1 MKVMQIN
8 CVYKTGSTGKIM
20 YDIHTE
26 LLKRGID
33 SVICYGRGER
43 IDEENVY
50 KTSSEFLAKFNNVK
64 SRFIGMPYNGS
75 FFATNKL
82 IHIIKKEK
90 PDVVHLHCING
101 YFVNIYRLV
110 EFLKKNKITTVVTH
124 HAEFFFTGNC
134 GHSYECEK
142 WKMGCGNCPSAKRA
156 VNSYYF
162 DFSKK
167 NFKMMKKAF
176 AGFSNI
182 CSVSVSKWLEDRS
195 YQSPI
200 FKNIPHTT
208 ILNGLDADIFCPQ
221 DGALELKEKLGIPAD
236 KKVIL
241 HVTASFNSEVKGGKY
256 VIELAKRLGDRAV
269 IVVVGNR
276 ETPID
281 LPKNIIAVGRVE
293 NQKELAK
300 YYTMADLSVVTG
312 KRETFSMP
320 VAESLCCGTPAVGF
334 FAGGPEAIAIN
345 EYTEFVQFGDIDA
358 LNKIVI
364 KWIDKKPTFEGVSQ
378 AAILK
383 YSKEKMAQE
392 YIDIYYKLQK
402 GKD

>member
-8 CVYKTGSTGKIM
+8 CVYKNGSTGKIM

-26 LLKRGID
+26 LKKRGIE

-50 KTSSEFLAKFNNVK
+50 KTSSEFMAKFNNVK
-64 SRFIGMPYNGS
+64 SRFTGMPYNGS

-82 IHIIKKEK
+82 IRIIKKEK

-110 EFLKKNKITTVVTH
+110 EFLKKNKIPTVVTH

-142 WKMGCGNCPSAKRA
+142 WKMDCGNCPSAKRA

-162 DFSKK
+162 DFTKK

-176 AGFSNI
+176 VGFSNI

-221 DGALELKEKLGIPAD
+221 DGALALKEKLGIPAD

-241 HVTASFNSEVKGGKY
+241 HVTASFKSEVKGGKY
-256 VIELAKRLGDRAV
+256 VIELAERLGDKAV

-334 FAGGPEAIAIN
+334 CAGGPEAIAIS
-345 EYTEFVQFGDIDA
+345 EYTEFVRFGDIDA
-358 LNKIVI
+358 LTKIVD
-364 KWIDKKPTFEGVSQ
+364 KWIDKKTTFEGVSQ